1 MSDPIRCRTCAKSV
15 RLRADGTVGV
25 HDSKSGQQCRGTG
38 WPPAG
43 DQPCLPTCVPV
54 GTIGWPAR
62 LTAGEPHASTV
73 VCDSLS
79 HQEQA
84 HAWVYELTGHA
95 GVFRTF
101 AEARAGG

>member
-1 MSDPIRCRTCAKSV
+1 MTDPTRCRVCAKAV
-15 RLRADGTVGV
+15 RLRDDETAGRHNDKTGR
-25 HDSKSGQQCRGTG
+25 QCRGTG
-38 WPPAG
+38 LPPAG
-43 DQPCLPTCVPV
+43 DPPCPPTCVPV
-54 GTIGWPAR
+54 GTIGWPVPYR
-62 LTAGEPHASTV
+62 RGEPHASTV

-84 HAWVYELTGHA
+84 HAWVYERTGHA